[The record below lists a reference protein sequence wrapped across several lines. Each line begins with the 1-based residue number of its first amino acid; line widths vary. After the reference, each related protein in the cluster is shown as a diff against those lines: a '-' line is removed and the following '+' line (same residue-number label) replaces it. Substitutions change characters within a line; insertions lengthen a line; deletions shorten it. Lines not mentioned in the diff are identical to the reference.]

1 MATVTQP
8 GTHTPQALLLL
19 LGPDPAMLT
28 DLVTILS
35 TRLYRTAIETCETAS
50 EGLERI
56 QSTDYDVI
64 ISDAAVFGP
73 QGLGVMEQIRQCRP
87 HTPTI
92 LLTVPNDRPLTVR
105 ALAAGAYAVIIKP
118 VDSDYLAASVKR
130 AVQMRHLAKQV
141 EEQKHALVRHANE
154 LERLVADRTQEL
166 QRKEREQQVI
176 FNSVPAM
183 IWYKDRY
190 NRILRVNEPAAASI
204 GLKVEEVEGKST
216 YDLYPDEAAQYHKD
230 DLDVIASGKPKLGII
245 EPYQTGQGYKRWVR
259 TDKVPYRDET
269 GTVIGVIVFAV
280 DITDCLDRFARRLGE
295 KGSRRDPLQGQ
306 A

>member
-1 MATVTQP
+1 MIQTSGHQ
-8 GTHTPQALLLL
+8 GPQALLLV
-19 LGPDPAMLT
+19 LGPDAETLK
-28 DLVTILS
+28 DLVTMLS
-35 TRLYRTAIETCETAS
+35 TKLYRASIETCTTAS
-50 EGLERI
+50 EALDRI
-56 QSTDYDVI
+56 QRTDYDVVL
-64 ISDAAVFGP
+64 SDVAIFGP
-73 QGLGVMEQIRQCRP
+73 HGLIVMEQIKQIRP
-87 HTPTI
+87 QTPTL
-92 LLTVPNDRPLTVR
+92 LLTARDDRPLTVR
-105 ALAAGAYAVIIKP
+105 ALGAGAYAVIIKP
-118 VDSDYLAASVKR
+118 ADPDYLAASVKR
-130 AVQMRHLAKQV
+130 AVQMRHLVRQV
-141 EEQKHALVRHANE
+141 EEQKLALERHADE
-154 LERLVADRTQEL
+154 LERLVADRTEEL
-166 QRKEREQQVI
+166 SRKDREQQVI

-190 NRILRVNEPAAASI
+190 NRILRVNEPAATSI

-269 GTVIGVIVFAV
+269 GTVVGVIVFAV

-295 KGSRRDPLQGQ
+295 KGSRRDRLQGQ